1 MLVGKKREREGGTH
15 GSSEVVISLDYYYWA
30 NGKRLTV
37 SVSGEPEECPL
48 GKVDVEAGRVDPVGE
63 QQDRL
68 GGAAAAGGGRGRCGW
83 RQGQLV

>member
-1 MLVGKKREREGGTH
+1 MLVGREREGGTQV
-15 GSSEVVISLDYYYWA
+15 SSEVVISLDYYWA

-68 GGAAAAGGGRGRCGW
+68 DGAACHRRGGRW
-83 RQGQLV
+83 RVG

>member
-1 MLVGKKREREGGTH
+1 MLVGRERESGTH
-15 GSSEVVISLDYYYWA
+15 GSSEVVISLDYYWA
-30 NGKRLTV
+30 NSKRLTV

-68 GGAAAAGGGRGRCGW
+68 DGAACHRRGGRW
-83 RQGQLV
+83 RVG

>member
-1 MLVGKKREREGGTH
+1 MLVGRERESGTH
-15 GSSEVVISLDYYYWA
+15 GSSEVVISLDYYCA

-48 GKVDVEAGRVDPVGE
+48 GKVDVEAGRVDLVGE